1 MYIKLTRMDGAPIW
15 LNAAFVVTIEP
26 HRRSGG
32 SLVVPIGDGLDYEVK
47 ESPETVLAMLD
58 GAPVPAVVPI
68 PCSDALTAT
77 PDDVS
82 PEESIPE
89 EDVPSAEDATS
100 LDVFKSAKAGEEK
113 TKPAKKTTPRRG
125 KSKTAKAEED
135 GEDQSKSEK
144 KKSTAKNRS
153 KKKNELKL
161 EETEL
166 ERLRKLAPKTLKKLG
181 NTVSTQFKVD
191 NVEETIETLASN
203 GIITLDG
210 ERVIWTNPA

>member
-113 TKPAKKTTPRRG
+113 TKPAKKNNAQTRQVQNG
-125 KSKTAKAEED
+125 KSGRRRRRPVEKRKKEKDRQKQIKEE
-135 GEDQSKSEK
+135 K
-144 KKSTAKNRS
+144 R
-153 KKKNELKL
+153 
-161 EETEL
+161 TE
-166 ERLRKLAPKTLKKLG
+166 A
-181 NTVSTQFKVD
+181 
-191 NVEETIETLASN
+191 
-203 GIITLDG
+203 
-210 ERVIWTNPA
+210 